1 LAILLPPVNIMA
13 TDSSVDN
20 GVELEKFLEAVV
32 DFATDEP
39 SLRWGLKAQGSVL
52 SLAAKEET

>member
-1 LAILLPPVNIMA
+1 LAILLPPVNITA

-39 SLRWGLKAQGSVL
+39 SLRWGLKVQGSVL